1 MKNKIIISIFT
12 AIIVIMAIFTIT
24 NDATISYTE
33 RRRLSSFPDNFDSDF
48 YEEVDD
54 YLIDHFYLRDE
65 FLKLHSFVS
74 TYLFQNKDIDGV
86 YKEGNY
92 LFMMDKKIDE
102 ESFKHFIDLHNEIIE
117 KFFKD
122 SAVYMIPVPLKNHY
136 IDSTLDYDYEEI
148 IKNLEGLNAQ
158 IIDIYD
164 DLSLDSYYYS
174 DLHWRQEKLD
184 EVVDSFFEV
193 TGLMKN
199 DITYDYQ
206 SYSPFYGSYYSYYG
220 GLSSYD
226 ELIYMDSPYFDDI
239 SVYSMDRDGY
249 IQVYDTSALGSIDS
263 YSVFLDGPSS
273 YIKIENAKANN
284 GQKLIVFRDSY
295 ASSFIPLLISSF
307 SQIEVI
313 DLRYYS
319 SSLLDD
325 LNLDEDATVLF
336 LYGAQIMNSSY
347 SLR

>member
-1 MKNKIIISIFT
+1 MKNKIIISIFA
-12 AIIVIMAIFTIT
+12 AIIAIMAIFTIT

-33 RRRLSSFPDNFDSDF
+33 RRRLASFPDNFDSDF

-65 FLKLHSFVS
+65 FLKLHRFVS
-74 TYLFQNKDIDGV
+74 AYLFQNKDIDGV
-86 YKEGNY
+86 YRNGDY

-102 ESFKHFIDLHNEIIE
+102 ESFEHFIELHNEIID
-117 KFFKD
+117 KYFKD
-122 SAVYMIPVPLKNHY
+122 SKVYMMPVPLKNHY
-136 IDSTLDYDYEEI
+136 IDSTLDYGYLELVQS
-148 IKNLEGLNAQ
+148 LEGLNAE

-184 EVVDSFFEV
+184 EVVNSFFEV
-193 TGLMKN
+193 TGLMRN
-199 DITYDYQ
+199 GITYEYQ
-206 SYSPFYGSYYSYYG
+206 TYSPFYGSYYSYYG

-226 ELIYMDSPYFDDI
+226 ELIYMDSSYFDDI
-239 SVYSMDRDGY
+239 SVYSLDKGKE
-249 IQVYDTSALGSIDS
+249 IEVYDTSALGSIDS

-273 YIKIENAKANN
+273 YIRIENAKANN
-284 GQKLIVFRDSY
+284 EQKLIVFRDSY
-295 ASSFIPLLISSF
+295 ASALIPLLIPSF
-307 SQIEVI
+307 SEIEVI

-319 SSLLDD
+319 SSLLDN
-325 LNLDEDATVLF
+325 LNLDEDATVLL